1 MAGLRPAGRRRHAL
15 LPMRGGG
22 CGGASGHPRNAAAP
36 LGMGEVRRTPPHAD
50 SPHSSRLTRWG
61 GTGTAAS
68 KPLPFQRAPPTQ
80 TSLARAGGSSMSRG
94 RGESPATA
102 GDSKLSR
109 PRSNAPGWAEGRI
122 LSMLLN
128 LGGGILEGAP
138 LALSFTHLPP
148 AAPIPQ
154 ARSKGFHSPAGAS
167 RHPHLRVVAQAV
179 VREVMN
185 HPSPRGCRQHL
196 SQAHLP
202 PTPTPRESGSK
213 GWGALVLWV
222 LTSPFLP
229 RPSLYPWY
237 MLQVLYKG

>member
-22 CGGASGHPRNAAAP
+22 CGGAIGHPRNAAAP

-122 LSMLLN
+122 FSMLLN
-128 LGGGILEGAP
+128 LGVGGRHRRGRSPCPVFHPSSTCSTHSPGP
-138 LALSFTHLPP
+138 LQRVSFPSWRLTPPPPPGCGSGCCSRSNEPSFLSRLQ
-148 AAPIPQ
+148 AAPVT
-154 ARSKGFHSPAGAS
+154 GSP
-167 RHPHLRVVAQAV
+167 
-179 VREVMN
+179 
-185 HPSPRGCRQHL
+185 PSPPPPSLGPRG
-196 SQAHLP
+196 
-202 PTPTPRESGSK
+202 
-213 GWGALVLWV
+213 GALWCFG
-222 LTSPFLP
+222 S
-229 RPSLYPWY
+229 
-237 MLQVLYKG
+237 